1 MTRPA
6 RVIIN
11 PRAARHNLA
20 RVRQHAPHA
29 RLLAVIKADGY
40 GHGIARM
47 ARIFDEADAFAV
59 AAIEEAVAIREA
71 GIGKPVVL
79 LEGPF
84 ETSELELAAALGL
97 DSVVHTEEQLEMLEQ
112 GGALPR
118 ALWLKFDT
126 GMHRLGFDPAVARDV
141 IMRARSLGVPLRF
154 MTHFAN
160 THHRG
165 DASVAAQVAR
175 FEALMADQ
183 VGERSLANSGAVLA
197 YPQAHGDWVRPGLM
211 LYGVSPFDHERGVD
225 LGLEPVMTL
234 RSKLISVRRVRAGE
248 AVGYGGA
255 YVCPEDMPVGV
266 VAYGY
271 GDGYPRHAQTGTPV
285 LVRGIRTQV
294 IGHCSMDM
302 MTVDLRPVPDARFG
316 DAVTLWGVGLPIE
329 EVARASGTI
338 PYELLC
344 RVRMRALYEEGEP

>member
-20 RVRQHAPHA
+20 WVRRHAPAA
-29 RLLAVIKADGY
+29 RMMAVIKADGY

-47 ARIFDEADAFAV
+47 ARLFDGADAFAV
-59 AAIEEAVAIREA
+59 AAIEEAVALREA
-71 GIGKPVVL
+71 GIGKSIVL

-84 ETSELELAAALGL
+84 EAAELELVHALGL
-97 DSVVHTEEQLEMLEQ
+97 EIVVHNHEQLEMLR
-112 GGALPR
+112 GAPAPR

-126 GMHRLGFDPAVARDV
+126 GMHRLGFDPERAQDAIARV
-141 IMRARSLGVPLRF
+141 RALDIAPRF

-160 THHRG
+160 AHHRG
-165 DASVAAQVAR
+165 DASVHRQIDR
-175 FEALMADQ
+175 FEQLLAAEE
-183 VGERSLANSGAVLA
+183 GERSLANSGAILA
-197 YPQAHGDWVRPGLM
+197 YPRAHADWVRPGLM
-211 LYGVSPFDHERGVD
+211 LYGVSPFDHEVGVD

-234 RSKLISVRRVRAGE
+234 TSRLISVRQVRAGE

-302 MTVDLRPVPDARFG
+302 MTVDLRAVPDARFG
-316 DAVTLWGVGLPIE
+316 EPVTLWGVGLPIE

-344 RVRMRALYEEGEP
+344 RVRMRAQYEEGEP

>member
-11 PRAARHNLA
+11 PRAARHNLEWVRRHAPGA
-20 RVRQHAPHA
+20 RVM
-29 RLLAVIKADGY
+29 AVIKADGY

-47 ARIFDEADAFAV
+47 ARIFEAADAFAV
-59 AAIEEAVAIREA
+59 AAIEEAVTIREA

-84 ETSELELAAALGL
+84 EAAELELVNALGL
-97 DSVVHTEEQLEMLEQ
+97 EIVVHNHEQLEMLR
-112 GGALPR
+112 GAPPPR

-126 GMHRLGFDPAVARDV
+126 GMHRLGFDPERAADA
-141 IMRARSLGVPLRF
+141 IARARALDMPLRF

-165 DASVAAQVAR
+165 DASVHGQIDR
-175 FEALMADQ
+175 FDELLAGLE
-183 VGERSLANSGAVLA
+183 GERSLANSGAVLG
-197 YPQAHGDWVRPGLM
+197 YPRAHGDWVRPGLM
-211 LYGVSPFDHERGVD
+211 LYGVSPFDHEVGTD

-234 RSKLISVRRVRAGE
+234 RSRLISVRHVRAGE

-302 MTVDLRPVPDARFG
+302 MTVDLRAVPDARFG
-316 DAVTLWGVGLPIE
+316 DPVTLWGVGLPIE

-344 RVRMRALYEEGEP
+344 RVRMRAQYEEGEP

>member
-11 PRAARHNLA
+11 PRAARHNLEWVRRHAPGA
-20 RVRQHAPHA
+20 RVM
-29 RLLAVIKADGY
+29 AVIKADGY

-47 ARIFDEADAFAV
+47 ARIFEGADAFAV
-59 AAIEEAVAIREA
+59 AAIEEAVTIREA
-71 GIGKPVVL
+71 GIGKPIVL

-84 ETSELELAAALGL
+84 EAAELELVNALGL
-97 DSVVHTEEQLEMLEQ
+97 EIVVHNHEQLAMLR
-112 GGALPR
+112 GAPAPR

-126 GMHRLGFDPAVARDV
+126 GMHRLGFDPERALDAIAQARALA
-141 IMRARSLGVPLRF
+141 IPLRF

-165 DASVAAQVAR
+165 DSSVHAQMDR
-175 FEALMADQ
+175 FEQLLADET
-183 VGERSLANSGAVLA
+183 GERSLANSGAVLG
-197 YPQAHGDWVRPGLM
+197 YPRAHGDWVRPGLM
-211 LYGVSPFDHERGVD
+211 LYGVSPFDHEVGTA

-234 RSKLISVRRVRAGE
+234 RSRLISVRRVRAGE

-266 VAYGY
+266 LAYGY

-302 MTVDLRPVPDARFG
+302 MTIDLRPVPDARFG
-316 DAVTLWGVGLPIE
+316 DPVTLWGVGLPIE

-344 RVRMRALYEEGEP
+344 RVRMRAQYEEGEP

>member
-11 PRAARHNLA
+11 PLAARHNLA
-20 RVRQHAPHA
+20 AVRRHAPGA
-29 RLLAVIKADGY
+29 RVLAVLKADGY
-40 GHGIARM
+40 GHGIVRM
-47 ARIFDEADAFAV
+47 ARIFEAADSFAV
-59 AAIEEAVAIREA
+59 ASIEEAVIIREA
-71 GIGKPVVL
+71 GVSTPIVL

-84 ETSELELAAALGL
+84 EASELTLVARLGL
-97 DSVVHTEEQLEMLEQ
+97 ELVVHTGEQLEMLR
-112 GGALPR
+112 GAPLPR

-126 GMHRLGFDPAVARDV
+126 GMHRLGFNPECASQVIAQAR
-141 IMRARSLGVPLRF
+141 ALGAPLRF

-160 THHRG
+160 AHHRD
-165 DASVAAQVAR
+165 DASVLGQIAR
-175 FEALMADQ
+175 FEQLLEGIG
-183 VGERSLANSGAVLA
+183 GERSLANSGAVLA
-197 YPQAHGDWVRPGLM
+197 YPRAHGDWVRPGLM
-211 LYGVSPFDHERGVD
+211 LYGVSPFDHELGAD
-225 LGLEPVMTL
+225 LGLMPVMTL
-234 RSKLISVRRVRAGE
+234 RSRLISVRRVRAGE

-271 GDGYPRHAQTGTPV
+271 GDGYPRHAQTGTP
-285 LVRGIRTQV
+285 LLIRGIRSQV

-316 DAVTLWGVGLPIE
+316 DPVTLWGVGLPVE

-344 RVRMRALYEEGEP
+344 RVRMRAQYEEGEA

>member
-11 PRAARHNLA
+11 PRAARHNLEWVRRHARGA
-20 RVRQHAPHA
+20 RVM
-29 RLLAVIKADGY
+29 AVIKADGY

-47 ARIFDEADAFAV
+47 ARIFDAADAFAV
-59 AAIEEAVAIREA
+59 AAIEEAVTIREA
-71 GIGKPVVL
+71 GIDKPIVL

-84 ETSELELAAALGL
+84 EAAELELVHALDL
-97 DSVVHTEEQLEMLEQ
+97 EVVVHNHEQLDMLV
-112 GGALPR
+112 GAPKPR
-118 ALWLKFDT
+118 VLWLKFDT
-126 GMHRLGFDPAVARDV
+126 GMHRLGFALEHAKEA
-141 IMRARSLGVPLRF
+141 IARARALDIPLRF

-165 DASVAAQVAR
+165 DASVHAQMDR
-175 FEALMADQ
+175 FEQLLACEA
-183 VGERSLANSGAVLA
+183 GERSLANSGAVLG
-197 YPQAHGDWVRPGLM
+197 YERAHGDWVRPGLM
-211 LYGVSPFDHERGVD
+211 LYGVSPFDHEVGAD
-225 LGLEPVMTL
+225 LGLLPVMTL
-234 RSKLISVRRVRAGE
+234 RSRLISVRQVRAGE

-255 YVCPEDMPVGV
+255 YVCPQDMPVGV
-266 VAYGY
+266 LAYGY
-271 GDGYPRHAQTGTPV
+271 GDGYPRHAQTGTPI

-316 DAVTLWGVGLPIE
+316 DVVTLWGEGLPIE

-344 RVRMRALYEEGEP
+344 RVRMRAQYEEGEP

>member
-11 PRAARHNLA
+11 PRAARHNLEW
-20 RVRQHAPHA
+20 VRRHAPGAHTM
-29 RLLAVIKADGY
+29 AVIKADGY

-47 ARIFDEADAFAV
+47 ARLFDGADAFAV
-59 AAIEEAVAIREA
+59 AAIEEAVTLREA
-71 GIGKPVVL
+71 GIGKPIVL

-84 ETSELELAAALGL
+84 EAAELELVHALGL
-97 DSVVHTEEQLEMLEQ
+97 EIVVHNHEQLDMLR
-112 GGALPR
+112 GAPAPR

-126 GMHRLGFDPAVARDV
+126 GMHRLGFDPERAHDA
-141 IMRARSLGVPLRF
+141 ITRARACGIPLRF

-165 DASVAAQVAR
+165 DLSVHAQIDR
-175 FEALMADQ
+175 FEQLLANQA
-183 VGERSLANSGAVLA
+183 GERSLANSGAILA
-197 YPQAHGDWVRPGLM
+197 YPRAHADWVRPGLM
-211 LYGVSPFDHERGVD
+211 LYGVSPFDHEVGVD
-225 LGLEPVMTL
+225 LGLQPVMTL
-234 RSKLISVRRVRAGE
+234 RSRLISVRQVRAGE

-266 VAYGY
+266 LAYGY

-316 DAVTLWGVGLPIE
+316 DPVTLWGVGLPIE

-344 RVRMRALYEEGEP
+344 RVRMRAQYEEGEP

>member
-11 PRAARHNLA
+11 PQAARHNLERVRRHAPGA
-20 RVRQHAPHA
+20 RV
-29 RLLAVIKADGY
+29 LAVIKADGY

-47 ARIFDEADAFAV
+47 ARLFDAADAFAV
-59 AAIEEAVAIREA
+59 AAIEEAVMIREVGSA
-71 GIGKPVVL
+71 KPIVL

-84 ETSELELAAALGL
+84 EAAELNQVAALGL
-97 DSVVHTEEQLEMLEQ
+97 EIVVHNQEQLAMLR
-112 GGALPR
+112 GAPPPR
-118 ALWLKFDT
+118 AVWLKFDT
-126 GMHRLGFDPAVARDV
+126 GMHRLGFDAACAPAAIAAV
-141 IMRARSLGVPLRF
+141 RALGIPLRY

-165 DASVAAQVAR
+165 DASVDSQMDN
-175 FEALMADQ
+175 FERMLDG
-183 VGERSLANSGAVLA
+183 VEGERSLANSGAVLA
-197 YPQAHGDWVRPGLM
+197 YPRAHGDWVRPGLM
-211 LYGVSPFDHERGVD
+211 LYGVSPFDDELGSE
-225 LGLEPVMTL
+225 LGLQPVMTL
-234 RSKLISVRRVRAGE
+234 RSRLISVRQVRAGE

-271 GDGYPRHAQTGTPV
+271 GDGYPRHGQTGTPV
-285 LVRGIRTQV
+285 LVRGIRSQV

-316 DAVTLWGVGLPIE
+316 DAVTLWGLGLPVE
-329 EVARASGTI
+329 EVARASGTV

-344 RVRMRALYEEGEP
+344 RVRMRAQYEEGEP

>member
-11 PRAARHNLA
+11 PQAARHNLECVRRHASGA
-20 RVRQHAPHA
+20 RV
-29 RLLAVIKADGY
+29 LAVIKADGY
-40 GHGIARM
+40 GHGIVRM
-47 ARIFDEADAFAV
+47 AHILDGADAFAV
-59 AAIEEAVAIREA
+59 AAIEEAVTLRAA
-71 GIGKPVVL
+71 GISKSIVL

-84 ETSELELAAALGL
+84 EAAELTQVAALGL
-97 DSVVHTEEQLEMLEQ
+97 EVVIHNHEQLEMLR
-112 GGALPR
+112 AAPTPR
-118 ALWLKFDT
+118 AVWLKFDT
-126 GMHRLGFDPAVARDV
+126 GMHRLGFDPERAPEAIAQAR
-141 IMRARSLGVPLRF
+141 ALGIPLRF

-165 DASVAAQVAR
+165 DASVDRQIDR
-175 FEALMADQ
+175 FEELLAG
-183 VGERSLANSGAVLA
+183 VEGERSLANSGAVLG
-197 YPQAHGDWVRPGLM
+197 YPRAHADWVRPGLM
-211 LYGVSPFDHERGVD
+211 LYGVSPFDHEVGVD

-234 RSKLISVRRVRAGE
+234 RSRLISVRYVRAGE

-294 IGHCSMDM
+294 IGVCSMDM
-302 MTVDLRPVPDARFG
+302 MTVDLRPVSDARFG
-316 DAVTLWGVGLPIE
+316 DPVTLWGVGLPIE
-329 EVARASGTI
+329 EVARASGTV

-344 RVRMRALYEEGEP
+344 RVRMRAHYEEGEP

>member
-11 PRAARHNLA
+11 PQAARHNLEQ
-20 RVRQHAPHA
+20 VRRHAPGA

-47 ARIFDEADAFAV
+47 ARLFDAADAFAV
-59 AAIEEAVAIREA
+59 AAIEEAVMIREA
-71 GIGKPVVL
+71 GSAKPIVL

-84 ETSELELAAALGL
+84 EAAELNQVAALGL
-97 DSVVHTEEQLEMLEQ
+97 EIVVHNQEQLAMLR
-112 GGALPR
+112 GAPPPR
-118 ALWLKFDT
+118 AVWLKFDT
-126 GMHRLGFDPAVARDV
+126 GMHRLGFDPACAPAAIAAVGA
-141 IMRARSLGVPLRF
+141 LGIPLRY

-165 DASVAAQVAR
+165 DASVDGQIDN
-175 FEALMADQ
+175 FERLLDG
-183 VGERSLANSGAVLA
+183 VDGPRSLANSGAVLA
-197 YPQAHGDWVRPGLM
+197 YPRAHGDWVRPGLM
-211 LYGVSPFDHERGVD
+211 LYGVSPFDDELGSE
-225 LGLEPVMTL
+225 LGLQPVMTL
-234 RSKLISVRRVRAGE
+234 RSRLISVRQVRAGE

-271 GDGYPRHAQTGTPV
+271 GDGYPRHGQTGTPV
-285 LVRGIRTQV
+285 LVRGIRSQV

-316 DAVTLWGVGLPIE
+316 DAVTLWGLGLPIE
-329 EVARASGTI
+329 EVARASGTV

-344 RVRMRALYEEGEP
+344 RVRMRAQYEEGEP

>member
-11 PRAARHNLA
+11 PRAARHNLEWVCRHAPGA
-20 RVRQHAPHA
+20 RVM
-29 RLLAVIKADGY
+29 AVIKADGY

-47 ARIFDEADAFAV
+47 ARIFDGADAFAV
-59 AAIEEAVAIREA
+59 AAIEEAVTIREA
-71 GIGKPVVL
+71 GIGKPIVL

-84 ETSELELAAALGL
+84 EAAELELVNALGL
-97 DSVVHTEEQLEMLEQ
+97 EVVVYNHEQLDMLV
-112 GGALPR
+112 GAPKPR
-118 ALWLKFDT
+118 VLWLKFDT
-126 GMHRLGFDPAVARDV
+126 GMHRLGFSPEHAADAIA
-141 IMRARSLGVPLRF
+141 RARALDVPLRF

-165 DASVAAQVAR
+165 DASVHAQVDA
-175 FEALMADQ
+175 FEALLAGQ
-183 VGERSLANSGAVLA
+183 AGERSLANSGAVLG
-197 YPQAHGDWVRPGLM
+197 YTRAHGDWVRPGLM
-211 LYGVSPFDHERGVD
+211 LYGVSPFDHEVGSD
-225 LGLEPVMTL
+225 LGLQPVMTL
-234 RSKLISVRRVRAGE
+234 RSRLISVRQVRAGE

-266 VAYGY
+266 LAYGY

-316 DAVTLWGVGLPIE
+316 DAVTLWGEGLPIE

-344 RVRMRALYEEGEP
+344 RVRMRAQYEEGEP

>member
-11 PRAARHNLA
+11 PRAARHNLEWVRRHAPGA
-20 RVRQHAPHA
+20 RVM
-29 RLLAVIKADGY
+29 AVIKADGY

-47 ARIFDEADAFAV
+47 ARIFDAADAFGV
-59 AAIEEAVAIREA
+59 AAIEEAVTLREA
-71 GIGKPVVL
+71 GIDKSIVL

-84 ETSELELAAALGL
+84 EASELELVNALGL
-97 DSVVHTEEQLEMLEQ
+97 EVVVHNPEQLDMLR
-112 GGALPR
+112 ATPPKR

-126 GMHRLGFDPAVARDV
+126 GMHRLGFAPEQARHA
-141 IMRARSLGVPLRF
+141 IAEARAFGVGLRF

-165 DASVAAQVAR
+165 DASVHAQIDR
-175 FEALMADQ
+175 FEALLAGE
-183 VGERSLANSGAVLA
+183 VGERCLANSGAVLGYA
-197 YPQAHGDWVRPGLM
+197 RAHGDWVRPGLM
-211 LYGVSPFDHERGVD
+211 LYGVSPFDHEVGTA
-225 LGLEPVMTL
+225 LGLQPVMTL
-234 RSKLISVRRVRAGE
+234 RSRLISVRTVRAGE

-266 VAYGY
+266 LAYGY

-285 LVRGIRTQV
+285 LVRGIRSQV

-316 DAVTLWGVGLPIE
+316 DPVTLWGEGLPIE

-344 RVRMRALYEEGEP
+344 RVRMRAQYEEGEP

>member
-11 PRAARHNLA
+11 PRAARHNLEW
-20 RVRQHAPHA
+20 VRRHAPGT
-29 RLLAVIKADGY
+29 RLMAVIKADGY
-40 GHGIARM
+40 GHGIVRM
-47 ARIFDEADAFAV
+47 AQIFDAADAFAV
-59 AAIEEAVAIREA
+59 AAIEEAVTLREA
-71 GIGKPVVL
+71 GISKPIVL
-79 LEGPF
+79 LEGAF
-84 ETSELELAAALGL
+84 EATELEQVAALDL
-97 DSVVHTEEQLEMLEQ
+97 EVVVHNQQQLDMLR
-112 GGALPR
+112 GAPR
-118 ALWLKFDT
+118 PRVVWLKVDT
-126 GMHRLGFDPAVARDV
+126 GMHRLGFEPAQVAAAIATV
-141 IMRARSLGVPLRF
+141 RALGIPLRY

-165 DASVAAQVAR
+165 DASVDRQIDCFETVLGGAA
-175 FEALMADQ
+175 
-183 VGERSLANSGAVLA
+183 GERSLANSGAVLA
-197 YPQAHGDWVRPGLM
+197 YPRAHGDWVRPGLM
-211 LYGVSPFDHERGVD
+211 LYGVSPFDHELASE
-225 LGLEPVMTL
+225 LGLQPVMTL
-234 RSKLISVRRVRAGE
+234 RSRLISVRSVRAGE

-255 YVCPEDMPVGV
+255 FVCPEDMPVGV

-294 IGHCSMDM
+294 IGHISMDM
-302 MTVDLRPVPDARFG
+302 MTVDLRPVRDARVA

-344 RVRMRALYEEGEP
+344 RVRMRALYEVGEP

>member
-11 PRAARHNLA
+11 PRAARHNLEWVRRHAPGA
-20 RVRQHAPHA
+20 RVM
-29 RLLAVIKADGY
+29 AVIKADGY

-47 ARIFDEADAFAV
+47 ARIFDGADAFAV
-59 AAIEEAVAIREA
+59 AAIEEAVTIREA
-71 GIGKPVVL
+71 GIGKPIVL

-84 ETSELELAAALGL
+84 EAAELELVSALGL
-97 DSVVHTEEQLEMLEQ
+97 EVVVHNHEQLDMLV
-112 GGALPR
+112 GAPKPR
-118 ALWLKFDT
+118 TLWLKFDT
-126 GMHRLGFDPAVARDV
+126 GMHRLGFSPEHAADAIA
-141 IMRARSLGVPLRF
+141 RARALDVPLRF

-165 DASVAAQVAR
+165 DASVHAQIDR
-175 FEALMADQ
+175 FEALLAEQ
-183 VGERSLANSGAVLA
+183 AGERSLANSGAVLG
-197 YPQAHGDWVRPGLM
+197 YTRAHGDWVRPGLM
-211 LYGVSPFDHERGVD
+211 LYGVSPFDHEVGSD
-225 LGLEPVMTL
+225 LGLQPVMTL
-234 RSKLISVRRVRAGE
+234 RSRLISVRQVRAGE

-255 YVCPEDMPVGV
+255 YVCPQDMPVGV
-266 VAYGY
+266 LAYGY
-271 GDGYPRHAQTGTPV
+271 GDGYPRHAQTGTPI

-316 DAVTLWGVGLPIE
+316 DAVTLWGEGLPIE

-344 RVRMRALYEEGEP
+344 RVRMRAQYEEGEP

>member
-11 PRAARHNLA
+11 PRAARHNLEWVRRHAPGA
-20 RVRQHAPHA
+20 RVM
-29 RLLAVIKADGY
+29 AVIKADGY

-47 ARIFDEADAFAV
+47 ARIFDGADAFAV
-59 AAIEEAVAIREA
+59 AAIEEAVTIREA
-71 GIGKPVVL
+71 GIGKPIVL

-84 ETSELELAAALGL
+84 EATELELVNALGL
-97 DSVVHTEEQLEMLEQ
+97 EVVVHNHEQLDMLV
-112 GGALPR
+112 GAPKPR
-118 ALWLKFDT
+118 VLWLKFDT
-126 GMHRLGFDPAVARDV
+126 GMHRLGFSPEHAADAIA
-141 IMRARSLGVPLRF
+141 RARALDVPLRF

-165 DASVAAQVAR
+165 DASVHAQIDK
-175 FEALMADQ
+175 FEVLLAEEA
-183 VGERSLANSGAVLA
+183 GERSLANSGAVLG
-197 YPQAHGDWVRPGLM
+197 YTRAHGDWVRPGLM
-211 LYGVSPFDHERGVD
+211 LYGVSPFDHEVGRD
-225 LGLEPVMTL
+225 LGLQPVMTL
-234 RSKLISVRRVRAGE
+234 RSRLISVRQVRAGE

-266 VAYGY
+266 LAYGY
-271 GDGYPRHAQTGTPV
+271 GDGYPRHAQTGTPI

-316 DAVTLWGVGLPIE
+316 DAVTLWGEGLPIE

-344 RVRMRALYEEGEP
+344 RVRMRAQYEEGEP

>member
-11 PRAARHNLA
+11 PRAARHNLDWVRRHAPGA
-20 RVRQHAPHA
+20 RVM
-29 RLLAVIKADGY
+29 AVVKADGY
-40 GHGIARM
+40 GHGITRM
-47 ARIFDEADAFAV
+47 ARIFDGADAFAV
-59 AAIEEAVAIREA
+59 AALEEAVTIREA
-71 GIGKPVVL
+71 GIGKPIVL

-84 ETSELELAAALGL
+84 EAAELELINALGL
-97 DSVVHTEEQLEMLEQ
+97 EIVVHNHEQLEMLRE
-112 GGALPR
+112 APAPR
-118 ALWLKFDT
+118 AVWLKFDT
-126 GMHRLGFDPAVARDV
+126 GMHRLGFDPEHAPAAIAQAR
-141 IMRARSLGVPLRF
+141 ALGLNLRF

-165 DASVAAQVAR
+165 DTSVHRQIDR
-175 FEALMADQ
+175 FEQLLAGQA
-183 VGERSLANSGAVLA
+183 GERSLANSGAVLG
-197 YPQAHGDWVRPGLM
+197 YPRAHADWVRPGLM
-211 LYGVSPFDHERGVD
+211 LYGASPFDHEIGSE
-225 LGLEPVMTL
+225 LGLMPVMTL
-234 RSKLISVRRVRAGE
+234 RSRLISVRQVRAGE

-316 DAVTLWGVGLPIE
+316 DAVTLWGEGLPIE

-344 RVRMRALYEEGEP
+344 RVRMRAQYEEGEP

>member
-11 PRAARHNLA
+11 PRAARHNLEWVRRHAPGA
-20 RVRQHAPHA
+20 RV
-29 RLLAVIKADGY
+29 LAVIKADGY

-47 ARIFDEADAFAV
+47 ARIFDTADAFAV
-59 AAIEEAVAIREA
+59 AAIEEAVTLREA
-71 GIGKPVVL
+71 GIAKPIVL

-84 ETSELELAAALGL
+84 EAAELEQVAALGL
-97 DSVVHTEEQLEMLEQ
+97 DIVVHNQEQLDMLP
-112 GGALPR
+112 GAPHPH
-118 ALWLKFDT
+118 AVWLKFDT
-126 GMHRLGFDPAVARDV
+126 GMHRLGFDPA
-141 IMRARSLGVPLRF
+141 RAAAAIATVRALGMPLRY

-165 DASVAAQVAR
+165 DASVERQIER
-175 FEALMADQ
+175 FEKLLDGAA
-183 VGERSLANSGAVLA
+183 GERSLANSGAVLG
-197 YPQAHGDWVRPGLM
+197 YPRAHGDWVRPGLM
-211 LYGVSPFDHERGVD
+211 LYGVSPFDHELGHE
-225 LGLEPVMTL
+225 LGLQPVMTL
-234 RSKLISVRRVRAGE
+234 RSRLISVRSVRTGE

-255 YVCPEDMPVGV
+255 FVCPEDMPVGV

-294 IGHCSMDM
+294 IGHISMDM
-302 MTVDLRPVPDARFG
+302 MTVDLRPVPAARVA

-344 RVRMRALYEEGEP
+344 RVRMRAQYEEGEP